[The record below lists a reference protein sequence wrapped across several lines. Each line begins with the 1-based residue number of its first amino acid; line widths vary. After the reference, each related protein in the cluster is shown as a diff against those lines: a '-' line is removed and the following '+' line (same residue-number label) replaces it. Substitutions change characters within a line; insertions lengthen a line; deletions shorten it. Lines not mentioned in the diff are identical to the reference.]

1 MKIFSL
7 VEGGGSL
14 AGINYNI
21 FAHETPLH
29 TKQLIKYYCT
39 NSLNKSFF
47 IKKFTNLCGAVG

>member
-39 NSLNKSFF
+39 NSLNRSFF
-47 IKKFTNLCGAVG
+47 IKNFTNLCGAVG